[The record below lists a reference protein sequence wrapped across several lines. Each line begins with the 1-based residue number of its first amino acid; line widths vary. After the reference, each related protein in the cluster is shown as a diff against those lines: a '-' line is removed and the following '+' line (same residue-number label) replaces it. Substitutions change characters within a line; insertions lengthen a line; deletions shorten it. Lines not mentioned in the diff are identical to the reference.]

1 MADEEDDNTI
11 RLRLVM
17 KETALKKVAKR
28 FMSFCNNIE
37 NASLEEC
44 NVQYQLILKELALFE
59 FGIEKA
65 RMICDTTEREMS
77 TYNQLFAQREQSIE
91 DVKQEITMLKEQLTQ
106 ERIIRQNKEQY
117 TQLAKIIAER
127 PPTSVTE
134 KEIEQLQGELD
145 VLTQEA
151 TRVNLKIDL
160 RTKQFQLFLHA
171 LSELQK
177 DLDDEEES
185 PPDVKDVDMSEA
197 AT

>member
-1 MADEEDDNTI
+1 
-11 RLRLVM
+11 
-17 KETALKKVAKR
+17 
-28 FMSFCNNIE
+28 
-37 NASLEEC
+37 
-44 NVQYQLILKELALFE
+44 
-59 FGIEKA
+59 
-65 RMICDTTEREMS
+65 
-77 TYNQLFAQREQSIE
+77 
-91 DVKQEITMLKEQLTQ
+91 
-106 ERIIRQNKEQY
+106 
-117 TQLAKIIAER
+117 
-127 PPTSVTE
+127 
-134 KEIEQLQGELD
+134 LQGELD